1 MHKMIW
7 LHCAPSLPTS
17 AKDTSRLKRWICQS
31 QPNKSCNTTPPTNQK
46 ERLPSNFMAS
56 NHNLPPIYPSKDVER
71 DPYSWN
77 KVSSYVSHED
87 WQTINSVAAQ
97 SGAISFIIDHA
108 IHTTAVAIR
117 EHRLVPI
124 IDTPRFFKW
133 LRERTTSEPP
143 RTSQVAT

>member
-1 MHKMIW
+1 
-7 LHCAPSLPTS
+7 
-17 AKDTSRLKRWICQS
+17 
-31 QPNKSCNTTPPTNQK
+31 
-46 ERLPSNFMAS
+46 MAS

-124 IDTPRFFKW
+124 IDTPRFFQW
-133 LRERTTSEPP
+133 LRQRTTSEPP
-143 RTSQVAT
+143 GTSQVAAGNVPGRVEGARQPTSHVAHVVAGPRTDVETGKGRVGRKARTGKA